1 MELALPNTKKYTVLL
16 SFFIFLI
23 NVITINGCSPTLAFF
38 DQYAYTQA
46 TSLKVDLQN
55 LAQQSSTVSFTDAKA
70 DIDKVN
76 TNLQKAYEYSRGR
89 AKNTLSTDQYA
100 ILLSENGFYKSF
112 LKLWQTQGKTSPA
125 AADEFSKSLEK
136 LMDQVIKLEAGKNKE
151 K

>member
-1 MELALPNTKKYTVLL
+1 MELALTIRKKSSIILL
-16 SFFIFLI
+16 FLFLTAF
-23 NVITINGCSPTLAFF
+23 NSCSPTIAFY

-55 LAQQSSTVSFTDAKA
+55 LAQSSSTVSFADAKA

-76 TNLQKAYEYSRGR
+76 INLQKAYEYSKGR
-89 AKNTLSTDQYA
+89 AKNTLSTDQYK

-112 LKLWQTQGKTSPA
+112 LKIWQSQGKTSPA
-125 AADEFSKSLEK
+125 AAEEFSLTLDK